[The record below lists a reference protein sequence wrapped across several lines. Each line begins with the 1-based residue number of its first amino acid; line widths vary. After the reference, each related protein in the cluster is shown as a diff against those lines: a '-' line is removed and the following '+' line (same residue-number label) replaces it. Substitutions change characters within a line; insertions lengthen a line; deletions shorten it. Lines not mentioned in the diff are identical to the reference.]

1 MTTRIL
7 LLGLIT
13 LLCACKQSSQTAS
26 ETTSETTSE
35 TASENRPNKTI
46 ISELHLSGYD
56 RWFIRGDWIRPKA
69 IIQKDGRTIK
79 FSEYRLAWK
88 GEYDHSDD
96 DDGHCSTVSFQLY
109 CYEFNDTAVSLLTVP
124 CLSLIINTKDCF
136 KYCHLSQDDKFE
148 LEKNA
153 SLLYEDM
160 DSLLRFADNRQLLP
174 VAPLCKTG
182 LADTAMIRDNWQI
195 NFRKIINPF
204 DVTLVCDDGY
214 DYSFKYPFPF
224 KMNDRRDPKTISRR
238 LKRLPPFLLP
248 NIGRFTKVLYSGDT
262 DIDFNVYFRESFS
275 EFDEI

>member
-7 LLGLIT
+7 LLGLIM
-13 LLCACKQSSQTAS
+13 LSCACKQSTETA
-26 ETTSETTSE
+26 SE
-35 TASENRPNKTI
+35 TASENRSDETI
-46 ISELHLSGYD
+46 ITEMNLTGY
-56 RWFIRGDWIRPKA
+56 RGLFIRGDWKELKA

-79 FSEYRLAWK
+79 FSEYLGACR
-88 GEYDHSDD
+88 GEYDHTDD
-96 DDGHCSTVSFQLY
+96 DDDYYHCPMIFFQLY

-124 CLSLIINTKDCF
+124 HLALIINTNDNF

-182 LADTAMIRDNWQI
+182 LADTAIVRDNWQI

-204 DVTLVCDDGY
+204 DVTLVCNDGY

-224 KMNDRRDPKTISRR
+224 EMSDRRDPQTISRR
-238 LKRLPPFLLP
+238 LKKLPPFLLP
-248 NIGRFTKVLYSGDT
+248 NIGMFSNVLYYGDP
-262 DIDFNVYFRESFS
+262 DIDNGEHFY